1 MKSISIKNL
10 LLTCA
15 MLMST
20 MAFAQDKITVTGTV
34 SDADTGEPLIGVSIL
49 ENGSISNGVI
59 TDLDGNYS
67 ITVDPASVLDI
78 SYIGYETVKENVSG
92 RSTINIG
99 LHVQTEYMEEVV
111 VVGYA
116 VMKKR
121 DVTGAISK
129 VSSKDLNAMP
139 VASGSQ
145 ALQGRVAG
153 MQVSAATGAPGADIS
168 VRIRGVGSIYS
179 DNSPLYIIDGIPSA
193 DGMNNISPN
202 DIENISVLKDASS
215 AAIYGSRATNG
226 VILITTKQG
235 KSGDARISY
244 NGTVNLQVAAN
255 FIDMANTAEYVEIYN
270 EAQRNDGNFEELGI
284 PDSVLSQ
291 LDDVDYVRAIFRPAL
306 MHTHELSVSGGTD
319 KIRYLVSGS
328 YYDQDGTI
336 TAHQDLSC
344 IIHFLKAGIFLKIS
358 GKQPGR
364 GRRKRYVR
372 TLYPLQKL
380 VPQIGSGSKP
390 QIVIRRKIQHLPP
403 IAFNINT
410 AMRNIRQT
418 AQTPGSLQFR

>member
-244 NGTVNLQVAAN
+244 NGTVV
-255 FIDMANTAEYVEIYN
+255 T
-270 EAQRNDGNFEELGI
+270 
-284 PDSVLSQ
+284 
-291 LDDVDYVRAIFRPAL
+291 
-306 MHTHELSVSGGTD
+306 VS
-319 KIRYLVSGS
+319 
-328 YYDQDGTI
+328 
-336 TAHQDLSC
+336 
-344 IIHFLKAGIFLKIS
+344 
-358 GKQPGR
+358 
-364 GRRKRYVR
+364 
-372 TLYPLQKL
+372 
-380 VPQIGSGSKP
+380 
-390 QIVIRRKIQHLPP
+390 
-403 IAFNINT
+403 N
-410 AMRNIRQT
+410 
-418 AQTPGSLQFR
+418 